1 MHSRSQ
7 GVAMHAHHHHDHDH
21 GHAHHPH
28 GDGLLW
34 GVGLTLAF
42 ALLEGAAGWWAQS
55 LALLGDAG
63 HMAADAT
70 ALGLAALAARIARRP
85 PSHRHSY
92 GLGRAEVV
100 AALLNSLLMVAV
112 VTLIA
117 LAACERLRTPVAV
130 QGGTVMVI
138 ALAGLGVNILVAW
151 VLSRGERTL
160 NTRAALLHVMGD
172 ALASVAALAAGTV
185 SYFSG
190 WMPIDPLLSLL
201 ICALILFS
209 GLRLLREALHVI
221 MEGVPPY
228 LELRE
233 VGRAMAA
240 VTGVN
245 SVHDLHIWT
254 LSCVSCNT
262 SRGQS
267 KHIYDRATASSPSH
281 TSSQQ
286 SRDAAAVSTASDGSS
301 VIPGLIIEITKMQ
314 GLGNDF
320 VVLDAK

>member
-1 MHSRSQ
+1 
-7 GVAMHAHHHHDHDH
+7 MHAHHHHDHDH

-63 HMAADAT
+63 HMVSDAT

-117 LAACERLRTPVAV
+117 LAAIERLRTPVAV
-130 QGGTVMVI
+130 QGGAVMVI

-185 SYFSG
+185 IYFTG

-240 VTGVN
+240 VTGVD

-254 LSCVSCNT
+254 LSSGNVVLSA
-262 SRGQS
+262 
-267 KHIYDRATASSPSH
+267 H
-281 TSSQQ
+281 
-286 SRDAAAVSTASDGSS
+286 V
-301 VIPGLIIEITKMQ
+301 VIPSLNQWDDVLLAMRALLRERYGIEHVTLQPESKPA
-314 GLGNDF
+314 G
-320 VVLDAK
+320 VRVPAPRA

>member
-7 GVAMHAHHHHDHDH
+7 GVAMHAHHHHDHVH
-21 GHAHHPH
+21 GDAHQPH
-28 GDGLLW
+28 GDWLLW

-42 ALLEGAAGWWAQS
+42 ALLEGAAGWWAQA

-63 HMAADAT
+63 LMVSDAT

-100 AALLNSLLMVAV
+100 AAPPPSLHMEAV
-112 VTLIA
+112 VTL
-117 LAACERLRTPVAV
+117 
-130 QGGTVMVI
+130 I

-151 VLSRGERTL
+151 VLSRGERTR

-185 SYFSG
+185 IYFTG

-240 VTGVN
+240 VTGV
-245 SVHDLHIWT
+245 D
-254 LSCVSCNT
+254 
-262 SRGQS
+262 
-267 KHIYDRATASSPSH
+267 
-281 TSSQQ
+281 
-286 SRDAAAVSTASDGSS
+286 
-301 VIPGLIIEITKMQ
+301 
-314 GLGNDF
+314 
-320 VVLDAK
+320 

>member
-55 LALLGDAG
+55 LALMGDAG
-63 HMAADAT
+63 HMVSDAT
-70 ALGLAALAARIARRP
+70 ALAMAALAARIARRP

-100 AALLNSLLMVAV
+100 AAQLNSLLMVAE
-112 VTLIA
+112 VTRIA
-117 LAACERLRTPVAV
+117 LAAIERLRTPVAV
-130 QGGTVMVI
+130 QGGAVMVI

-185 SYFSG
+185 IYFTG

-209 GLRLLREALHVI
+209 GLRLLRGARR
-221 MEGVPPY
+221 GGGGGGPPG
-228 LELRE
+228 RGRRGG
-233 VGRAMAA
+233 GRAGAA
-240 VTGVN
+240 GT
-245 SVHDLHIWT
+245 
-254 LSCVSCNT
+254 
-262 SRGQS
+262 
-267 KHIYDRATASSPSH
+267 
-281 TSSQQ
+281 
-286 SRDAAAVSTASDGSS
+286 
-301 VIPGLIIEITKMQ
+301 
-314 GLGNDF
+314 
-320 VVLDAK
+320 

>member
-34 GVGLTLAF
+34 GVGLTLTF

-55 LALLGDAG
+55 LA
-63 HMAADAT
+63 
-70 ALGLAALAARIARRP
+70 P
-85 PSHRHSY
+85 
-92 GLGRAEVV
+92 
-100 AALLNSLLMVAV
+100 
-112 VTLIA
+112 
-117 LAACERLRTPVAV
+117 
-130 QGGTVMVI
+130 
-138 ALAGLGVNILVAW
+138 
-151 VLSRGERTL
+151 
-160 NTRAALLHVMGD
+160 
-172 ALASVAALAAGTV
+172 LAAGTV
-185 SYFSG
+185 IYFTG

-254 LSCVSCNT
+254 LSSGNVVLSA
-262 SRGQS
+262 
-267 KHIYDRATASSPSH
+267 H
-281 TSSQQ
+281 
-286 SRDAAAVSTASDGSS
+286 V
-301 VIPGLIIEITKMQ
+301 VIPSLNQWDDVLLAMRALLRERYGIEHVTLQPESKPA
-314 GLGNDF
+314 G
-320 VVLDAK
+320 VRVPAPSA